1 MSVGG
6 IPVEVGL
13 ERETAQGLETEEM
26 TLNMGPQHPSTHGV
40 LRFVV
45 KADGE
50 IMRRAIPDIGYLHR
64 SIEKISEKVGYHG
77 FMPYTDRVD
86 YVSAMQC
93 NQGWAMACE
102 ALAGIEVPRRGEYC
116 RVVASEFGRLASHL
130 LSVGATG
137 MDIGATTPFTHAIR
151 EREYIND
158 ILEELCGARLTF
170 NYMRI
175 GGVAWDIPPGFVQR
189 ATKYLDRFEPLIDEY
204 NELISFNKIYVER
217 LANVAIVPREM
228 AIAYNLVGPNLR
240 GSGVR
245 YDVRRNAPYS
255 AYPDFEFDVPIGS
268 GERGTLGDS
277 YDRYMVRMREMK
289 ESCRILRQALGALP
303 PGPVVAKVARNFKP
317 PAGET
322 YVRVE
327 GSRGDM
333 GWFVVSDGTGF
344 PVRTHIRTGSFAA
357 MAIIEELSKGLMIAD
372 LVAVIAS
379 LDIVAPE
386 VDR

>member
-1 MSVGG
+1 MSQT
-6 IPVEVGL
+6 IDIDL
-13 ERETAQGLETEEM
+13 HREGPAGLETEEM

-50 IMRRAIPDIGYLHR
+50 VMRRAIPDIGYLHR
-64 SIEKISEKVGYHG
+64 SIEKIAEKVGYHG

-102 ALAGIEVPRRGEYC
+102 KLAGIEVPRRGEYC
-116 RVVASEFGRLASHL
+116 RVIATEFGRIASHL

-137 MDIGATTPFTHAIR
+137 MDIGAITPFTHAIR

-158 ILEELCGARLTF
+158 LLEELCGARLTF

-175 GGVAWDIPPGFVQR
+175 GGCAWDLPPGFAKR
-189 ATKYLDRFEPLIDEY
+189 AIAYLDRFEPLMDEY
-204 NELISFNKIYVER
+204 DELISFNKIYVER
-217 LANVAIVPREM
+217 LADVAPVSPEQ
-228 AIAYNLVGPNLR
+228 AIAWNLVGPNLR

-245 YDVRRNAPYS
+245 FDVRRDLPYS
-255 AYPDFEFDVPIGS
+255 VYPEFEFDVPVGT
-268 GERGTLGDS
+268 GERGTLGDC
-277 YDRYMVRMREMK
+277 YDRYMVRMREMRQ
-289 ESCRILRQALGALP
+289 SCRILRQAFEGIPA
-303 PGPVVAKVARNFKP
+303 GPVVAKVPRTFKP
-317 PAGET
+317 APGAVH
-322 YVRVE
+322 VRVE
-327 GSRGDM
+327 ASRGDM
-333 GWFVVSDGTGF
+333 GWFVVSDGTAF
-344 PVRTHIRTGSFAA
+344 PVRVHIRTGSYSA
-357 MAIIEELSKGLMIAD
+357 MAAIEELSKGLMIAD

>member
-1 MSVGG
+1 MSTPA
-6 IPVEVGL
+6 IEMEI
-13 ERETAQGLETEEM
+13 ERQGTAGLETEEM
-26 TLNMGPQHPSTHGV
+26 TLSMGPQHPSTHGV

-50 IMRRAIPDIGYLHR
+50 VMRRAIPDIGYLHR

-116 RVVASEFGRLASHL
+116 RTIASELGRIASHL
-130 LSVGATG
+130 LSVGAMA
-137 MDIGATTPFTHAIR
+137 MDIGAVTPFPHALR
-151 EREYIND
+151 ERERIND
-158 ILEELCGARLTF
+158 LLEELCGARLTF

-175 GGVAWDIPPGFVQR
+175 GGCAWDLPPAFAKRVIAFIDQ
-189 ATKYLDRFEPLIDEY
+189 FEPIIDEF
-204 NELISFNKIYVER
+204 NELISFNKIFVER
-217 LANVAIVPREM
+217 LANVAPVSPEM

-240 GSGVR
+240 GSGIQ
-245 YDVRRNAPYS
+245 YDIRKDIPYS
-255 AYPDFEFDVPIGS
+255 VYPEFDFDIPVGS
-268 GERGTLGDS
+268 GERGVLGDCW
-277 YDRYMVRMREMK
+277 DRYMVRMEEMK
-289 ESCRILRQALGALP
+289 ESCRIVRQALDGLP
-303 PGPVVAKVARNFKP
+303 EGPVIAKVPRTFRP
-317 PAGET
+317 PAGEV
-322 YVRVE
+322 YVRIE
-327 GSRGDM
+327 ASRGDM
-333 GWFVVSDGTGF
+333 GWFVVSDGSAF
-344 PVRTHIRTGSFAA
+344 PYRTHIRTGSFTA
-357 MAIIEELSKGLMIAD
+357 MAIVEELSKGLMIAD